1 MNERLRHILAVVKTD
16 FLLRFRRPS
25 TAVIFLILCA
35 AAYLWIP
42 APSSGKALIQV
53 EDRRALYNS
62 IALAIGTSTIFT
74 LLMGLF
80 GYYLV
85 SNSIKRDIQTR
96 TGFILASTTMRNGEY
111 LAGKF
116 IGNIVFLA
124 AITIGFLIS
133 SMIMQLIRGEAPL
146 EPLTFIAIY
155 ALMVPPLLV
164 YISTVAIIFESTKFL
179 SGKFGDV
186 LYFMVWI
193 LLIAFTAVGSEHKHY
208 PNFVSYCDSMGMGYL
223 FGQMKTII
231 GSDSLAIGSTQYD
244 MTKTPFVISQFPFRA
259 EWILPRLISL
269 VWTIPLLLIPLA
281 RFHRFNPDRIKA
293 TSRRVRHGFIEKI
306 NSLLKPVSRLI
317 TAPFSRI
324 LNSGNKPSF
333 IRSIAAEVL
342 LTLQIYPAA
351 TVLIVFFTL
360 FFAVLSPA
368 SIQNKLPLAFAAM
381 VVVLADM
388 ATRER
393 TVGTMPVVFAAPRLR
408 SNFVFWKLITAIIL
422 ALAFTWVAVLKL
434 LFVQPFSALAL
445 IGGTIFAAAC
455 ATGLGIL
462 TTNPKTFIVLF
473 LFFLYLVMN
482 DGGHNPFFDFAGWF
496 RQATISVVAIYAT
509 ISVAFIAI
517 AESFYRLQLRRNY

>member
-1 MNERLRHILAVVKTD
+1 MNERVRHILAVVKTD

-42 APSSGKALIQV
+42 APSTGKALIQV
-53 EDRRALYNS
+53 EERRALYNS

-96 TGFILASTTMRNGEY
+96 TGFILASTTLRNGEY

-116 IGNIVFLA
+116 IGNIVFLSS
-124 AITIGFLIS
+124 ISIGFLIS

-146 EPLTFIAIY
+146 EPLTFIGIY
-155 ALMVPPLLV
+155 LLMVPPLLV
-164 YISTVAIIFESTKFL
+164 FISTIAIIFESTKFL

-193 LLIAFTAVGSEHKHY
+193 GFIAFTAVGSEHKHY
-208 PNFVSYCDSMGMGYL
+208 PHFTSYVDSMGMGYL
-223 FGQMKTII
+223 FGQMKTIL
-231 GSDSLAIGSTQYD
+231 GSDSLAIGSSHFD
-244 MTKTPFVISQFPFRA
+244 MTKAPFVISTFPFHA

-269 VWTIPLLLIPLA
+269 VWTIPLLLIPLV
-281 RFHRFNPDRIKA
+281 RFHRFNPDRIKT
-293 TSRRVRHGFIEKI
+293 TSKRIRHGFIEKI
-306 NSLLKPVSRLI
+306 NSLVKPVSKLV

-324 LNSGNKPSF
+324 LNSGSKPSF
-333 IRSIAAEVL
+333 FRSIAAEIL

-351 TVLIVFFTL
+351 TVLIVFFTI
-360 FFAVLSPA
+360 FFALLSPSA
-368 SIQNKLPLAFAAM
+368 IQNKLPLAFAAM

-388 ATRER
+388 ATREK
-393 TVGTMPVVFAAPRLR
+393 TIGTMPVIFAAPKLR
-408 SNFVFWKLITAIIL
+408 NNFVFWKLITAMIL
-422 ALAFTWVAVLKL
+422 AIAFVWIAVLKL
-434 LFVQPFSALAL
+434 LFVQPFGALAL
-445 IGGTIFAAAC
+445 IGGAIFAAAC
-455 ATGLGIL
+455 ATALGIL
-462 TTNPKTFIVLF
+462 TSNPKTFIVLF

-482 DGGHNPFFDFAGWF
+482 DGGQNPFFDFAGWF
-496 RQATISVVAIYAT
+496 KQATFSVVAIYAA
-509 ISVAFIAI
+509 ISVAFITL
-517 AESFYRLQLRRNY
+517 AESFHRIQLKRNY